1 MIIPNAFACPGSF
14 SFRDDFNY
22 ASMNDLVA
30 AGWTT
35 FGCQCWD
42 SVGDGVVSL
51 SAPYP
56 YSSAITWNKI
66 PSGVSDW
73 SVTLQTEWAG
83 GQIGDLRLDVYTS
96 GHTYTWMASGG
107 SFILQRDASM
117 GNNPVFSRSGY
128 QPQMN
133 VWHQLGLDMA
143 VGKMSMYFDG
153 NLIGT
158 YTEQDS
164 NTDLTK
170 VQTQVGS
177 YTADS
182 YDYITATQLNPAH
195 FTVTTSPSLI
205 AVLPGNSGNSTVL
218 LTSYENF
225 SGTVSLTATVS
236 PTGPVVTLPSTTYLP
251 GNGSSNSILTVST
264 QDSTSKQAYS
274 LSVTATSGN
283 QSRSLSFPL
292 YVGVRPAIVINGN
305 SDFTTTNGVTGG
317 TGTAP
322 NPYVI
327 SGWDI
332 DLSQGGGCVC
342 LGIQIQ
348 NTNAYFVIRSV
359 YVHEGDVSSLAISFS
374 NVTNGRVES
383 STVANSASGI
393 RIVGSNNITVSGN
406 NVSIPV
412 FWMDQFQ
419 DEGPCLAV
427 TSSSSITV
435 SGNIFSCDAA
445 GIDLTGGSGDSNIV
459 ISENHFFGGGVGI
472 YLGTI
477 SHSIV
482 KNNQFSQNDIDIY
495 VFQGTSITNTTMSG
509 NEFHVMG
516 IYIQGRNTLLRA
528 NTITTDNLVNGRP
541 LYYFEGCSGTSINGV
556 PVGQLIVVNC
566 TNFQVSNLRIDNVV
580 EGIVMISVHVASV
593 TNATLN
599 AIWYGVLA
607 SNSDHVTIAGN
618 NVTNDYGI
626 QFYNTSNMLVYHN
639 NFLCASSWCDTPTD
653 YQGTNNLWD
662 NGYPSGGNFWWNYPG
677 VDNCSGPQQN
687 VCPDPDG
694 IGDTA
699 FGHDRYPL
707 MKPYPV
713 QTSDP
718 QVQQTINFDGMTV
731 SLSGSFTPDTTS
743 RTVTGFLSVTVT
755 NTATGQTVFS
765 KTYSVS
771 VGYGSGSTARFV
783 LTIATG
789 TSWLGTACTVNV
801 ATNTAGCSVA
811 RDPDVNHDG
820 VIDILDLSQAAI
832 VFDSVMGDARYSASC
847 DVNADGSVNILDL
860 AQLAIDYQLPVF
872 S

>member
-14 SFRDDFNY
+14 SFRDEFNY

-42 SVGDGVVSL
+42 SVGGGVLYL

-56 YSSAITWNKI
+56 YSSAITWDKI
-66 PSGVSDW
+66 PNGVSDW
-73 SVTLQTEWAG
+73 NVTLRTEWTG
-83 GQIGDLRLDVYTS
+83 GEIGGLRLDVYTS
-96 GHTYTWMASGG
+96 SHAYTWMASGG

-158 YTEQDS
+158 YTEQDP

-170 VQTQVGS
+170 ISTQVGS

-195 FTVTTSPSLI
+195 FTVTTSPSFI
-205 AVLPGNSGNSTVL
+205 AVLPGKSGNSTLL

-236 PTGPVVTLPSTTYLP
+236 PTGPVVTIPSTTYLP
-251 GNGSSNSILTVST
+251 DNGSSNSTLTVST
-264 QDSTSKQAYS
+264 QDSTSKQTYS
-274 LSVTATSGN
+274 LSVTATSRN
-283 QSRSLSFPL
+283 QSRSLSLPL
-292 YVGVRPAIVINGN
+292 YVGVRPDIVINGN
-305 SDFTTTNGVTGG
+305 SDFTTNNGVTGG

-332 DLSQGGGCVC
+332 DLCLGGCA

-348 NTNAYFVIRSV
+348 NTNAYFVIRNV
-359 YVHEGDVSSLAISFS
+359 YIHDGGFGSLDVSFS
-374 NVTNGRVES
+374 NVTNGGIEGSVL
-383 STVANSASGI
+383 ANTYSGI
-393 RIVGSNNITVSGN
+393 RINSSSNIIVSGNNVTVPAWYLDPGVYDGPCLQVSSSSNITVSGN
-406 NVSIPV
+406 NLSNGV
-412 FWMDQFQ
+412 
-419 DEGPCLAV
+419 G
-427 TSSSSITV
+427 
-435 SGNIFSCDAA
+435 A

-459 ISENHFFGGGVGI
+459 ISENHFFGGGVGM

-477 SHSIV
+477 NHAIV
-482 KNNQFSQNDIDIY
+482 KDNQFSQNDIDIY
-495 VFQGTSITNTTMSG
+495 VSYGTSITNTTMSG
-509 NEFHVMG
+509 NNFHVMG
-516 IYIQGRNTLLRA
+516 IYIQGQNTQLRS
-528 NTITTDNLVNGRP
+528 NTITTDNLVNGKP

-566 TNFQVSNLRIDNVV
+566 TNFQASNLRIDSVV
-580 EGIVMISVHVASV
+580 EGIVMISVHGASV
-593 TNATLN
+593 TNVALN
-599 AIWYGVLA
+599 TIWYGVLA
-607 SNSDHVTIAGN
+607 SNSDHVTIAGS
-618 NVTNDYGI
+618 NVTDDYGI

-707 MKPYPV
+707 MTPYVADPPAPV
-713 QTSDP
+713 AA
-718 QVQQTINFDGMTV
+718 GGGG
-731 SLSGSFTPDTTS
+731 GS
-743 RTVTGFLSVTVT
+743 R
-755 NTATGQTVFS
+755 
-765 KTYSVS
+765 
-771 VGYGSGSTARFV
+771 
-783 LTIATG
+783 
-789 TSWLGTACTVNV
+789 
-801 ATNTAGCSVA
+801 
-811 RDPDVNHDG
+811 
-820 VIDILDLSQAAI
+820 ILRL
-832 VFDSVMGDARYSASC
+832 
-847 DVNADGSVNILDL
+847 
-860 AQLAIDYQLPVF
+860 
-872 S
+872 

>member
-1 MIIPNAFACPGSF
+1 MIIPNAFACPGPF

-42 SVGDGVVSL
+42 SVGGGVLSL

-96 GHTYTWMASGG
+96 SHAYTWMASGG

-158 YTEQDS
+158 YTEQDP

-170 VQTQVGS
+170 ISTQVGS

-195 FTVTTSPSLI
+195 FTVTTSPAFI
-205 AVLPGNSGNSTVL
+205 AVLPGKSGNSTIL

-236 PTGPVVTLPSTTYLP
+236 PTGPVVTIPSTTYLP
-251 GNGSSNSILTVST
+251 GNGSSNSTLTVST
-264 QDSTSKQAYS
+264 QDSTSKQTYS

-283 QSRSLSFPL
+283 QSRSLSLPL

-305 SDFTTTNGVTGG
+305 SDFTTNNGVTGG
-317 TGTAP
+317 TGTAS

-332 DLSQGGGCVC
+332 DLCLGGCA

-348 NTNAYFVIRSV
+348 NTNAYFVIRNV
-359 YVHEGDVSSLAISFS
+359 YIHEGSFGSLDVSFS
-374 NVTNGRVES
+374 NVTNGGIEGSVL
-383 STVANSASGI
+383 ANTYSGI
-393 RIVGSNNITVSGN
+393 SIASSRNILVSGNNVTVPTWYLDSGVYDGPCLQVSSSSNITVSGN
-406 NVSIPV
+406 SLSNGV
-412 FWMDQFQ
+412 
-419 DEGPCLAV
+419 G
-427 TSSSSITV
+427 
-435 SGNIFSCDAA
+435 A
-445 GIDLTGGSGDSNIV
+445 GIDLKGGSGDNNIV
-459 ISENHFFGGGVGI
+459 ISENHFSGGGVGM

-477 SHSIV
+477 NHAIV
-482 KNNQFSQNDIDIY
+482 KDNQFSQNDIDIY
-495 VFQGTSITNTTMSG
+495 GSYGTSITNTTMSG
-509 NEFHVMG
+509 NNFHMMG
-516 IYIQGRNTLLRA
+516 IYIEGQNTQLRS
-528 NTITTDNLVNGRP
+528 NTITTDNLVNGKP
-541 LYYFEGCSGTSINGV
+541 LYYFEGCSGTNINGV

-566 TNFQVSNLRIDNVV
+566 TNFQASNLRIDNVV
-580 EGIVMISVHVASV
+580 EGIVMISVHGASV
-593 TNATLN
+593 TNVTLN
-599 AIWYGVLA
+599 VIWYGVLA
-607 SNSDHVTIAGN
+607 SNSDHVAITGN
-618 NVTNDYGI
+618 NVTDDYGI
-626 QFYNTSNMLVYHN
+626 QFYSTSDMLVYHN
-639 NFLCASSWCDTPTD
+639 NFLCAGSGCDTATD

-687 VCPDPDG
+687 MCPNPDG
-694 IGDTA
+694 LGDTA

-707 MKPYPV
+707 MTPYAEDPPAPV
-713 QTSDP
+713 ASGGGGGGGAR
-718 QVQQTINFDGMTV
+718 INM
-731 SLSGSFTPDTTS
+731 
-743 RTVTGFLSVTVT
+743 R
-755 NTATGQTVFS
+755 
-765 KTYSVS
+765 
-771 VGYGSGSTARFV
+771 
-783 LTIATG
+783 
-789 TSWLGTACTVNV
+789 
-801 ATNTAGCSVA
+801 
-811 RDPDVNHDG
+811 
-820 VIDILDLSQAAI
+820 
-832 VFDSVMGDARYSASC
+832 
-847 DVNADGSVNILDL
+847 
-860 AQLAIDYQLPVF
+860 
-872 S
+872 

>member
-42 SVGDGVVSL
+42 SVGGGVLYL

-56 YSSAITWNKI
+56 YSSAITWDKI
-66 PSGVSDW
+66 PNGVSDW
-73 SVTLQTEWAG
+73 NVTLRTEWTG

-96 GHTYTWMASGG
+96 SHAYTWMASGG

-158 YTEQDS
+158 YTEQDP

-170 VQTQVGS
+170 ISTQVGS

-195 FTVTTSPSLI
+195 FTVTTSPSFI
-205 AVLPGNSGNSTVL
+205 AVLPGKSGNSTLL

-236 PTGPVVTLPSTTYLP
+236 PTGPVVTIPSTTYLP
-251 GNGSSNSILTVST
+251 DNGSSNSTLTVST
-264 QDSTSKQAYS
+264 QDSTSKQTYS
-274 LSVTATSGN
+274 LSVTATSRN
-283 QSRSLSFPL
+283 QSRSLSLPL

-305 SDFTTTNGVTGG
+305 SDFTTNNGVTGG
-317 TGTAP
+317 TGTAS
-322 NPYVI
+322 NPYII

-332 DLSQGGGCVC
+332 DLCLGGCA

-348 NTNAYFVIRSV
+348 NTNAYFVIRNV
-359 YVHEGDVSSLAISFS
+359 YIHDGGFGSLDVSFS
-374 NVTNGRVES
+374 NVTNGGIEG
-383 STVANSASGI
+383 STLANTYSGI
-393 RIVGSNNITVSGN
+393 RITSSSNIVVSGNNVTVPAWYLDPGVYDGPCLQVSSSSNITVSGN
-406 NVSIPV
+406 N
-412 FWMDQFQ
+412 
-419 DEGPCLAV
+419 
-427 TSSSSITV
+427 
-435 SGNIFSCDAA
+435 FSDGVYA
-445 GIDLTGGSGDSNIV
+445 GIDLTGGSGDSSML
-459 ISENHFFGGGVGI
+459 ISNNNFEASVGI
-472 YLGTI
+472 VLGTVANTTI
-477 SHSIV
+477 A
-482 KNNQFSQNDIDIY
+482 NNRITTTDLGIHVPI
-495 VFQGTSITNTTMSG
+495 GTSITQTVISG
-509 NEFHVMG
+509 NIFSGKG
-516 IYIQGRNTLLRA
+516 ISFQGQNTLLRSD
-528 NTITTDNLVNGRP
+528 TITTTNLVNAKP
-541 LYYFEGCSGTSINGV
+541 IYYFEGCSGTSIDGIS
-556 PVGQLIVVNC
+556 VGEIIVVNC
-566 TNFQVSNLRIDNVV
+566 SDFQASNLGIDDVT
-580 EGIVMISVHVASV
+580 EGIVMFSVHGASV
-593 TNATLN
+593 TNVSVS
-599 AIWYGVLA
+599 AIWYGFLA
-607 SNSDHVTIAGN
+607 LDSDHVTISGN
-618 NVTNDYGI
+618 NVTAGFGI

-639 NFLCASSWCDTPTD
+639 NFLTGQEDTGMD

-687 VCPDPDG
+687 ICPGPDG
-694 IGDTA
+694 IGDTRYG
-699 FGHDRYPL
+699 FDRYPL
-707 MKPYPV
+707 RKPYPV

-765 KTYSVS
+765 KTYSAS

-801 ATNTAGCSVA
+801 ATNTAGCSIA

-832 VFDSVMGDARYSASC
+832 VFDSLKGDARYSASC

>member
-1 MIIPNAFACPGSF
+1 
-14 SFRDDFNY
+14 
-22 ASMNDLVA
+22 MNDLVA

-42 SVGDGVVSL
+42 SVGGGVLYL

-73 SVTLQTEWAG
+73 NVTLRTEWTG

-96 GHTYTWMASGG
+96 SHAYTWMASGG

-133 VWHQLGLDMA
+133 VWHQLRLDMA

-158 YTEQDS
+158 YTEQDP

-170 VQTQVGS
+170 ISTQVGS

-182 YDYITATQLNPAH
+182 YDYITATQLSPAH
-195 FTVTTSPSLI
+195 FTVATSPSFI
-205 AVLPGNSGNSTVL
+205 AVLPGKSGNSTLL

-236 PTGPVVTLPSTTYLP
+236 PTGPVVTIPSTTYLP

-264 QDSTSKQAYS
+264 QDSTSKQTYS

-283 QSRSLSFPL
+283 QSRSLSLPL

-305 SDFTTTNGVTGG
+305 SDFTTNNGVTGG
-317 TGTAP
+317 TGTAS

-332 DLSQGGGCVC
+332 DLCLGGCA

-348 NTNAYFVIRSV
+348 NTNAYFVIRNV
-359 YVHEGDVSSLAISFS
+359 YIHDGGFGSLDVSFS
-374 NVTNGRVES
+374 NVTNGGIEGSVL
-383 STVANSASGI
+383 ANTYSGI
-393 RIVGSNNITVSGN
+393 RINSSSNIIVSGNNVTVPAWYLDPGVYDGPCLQVSSSSNITVSGN
-406 NVSIPV
+406 NLSNGV
-412 FWMDQFQ
+412 
-419 DEGPCLAV
+419 G
-427 TSSSSITV
+427 
-435 SGNIFSCDAA
+435 A
-445 GIDLTGGSGDSNIV
+445 GIDLTGGSGDNNIL
-459 ISENHFFGGGVGI
+459 ISENHFSGGGVGMH
-472 YLGTI
+472 LGTI
-477 SHSIV
+477 NHAIV
-482 KNNQFSQNDIDIY
+482 KDNQFSQNDIDIY
-495 VFQGTSITNTTMSG
+495 VSYGTSITNTTMSG
-509 NEFHVMG
+509 NNFHVRG
-516 IYIQGRNTLLRA
+516 IYIEGQNTQLRS
-528 NTITTDNLVNGRP
+528 NTITTDNLVNGKP

-566 TNFQVSNLRIDNVV
+566 TNFQASNLRIDSVV
-580 EGIVMISVHVASV
+580 EGIVMISVHGASV
-593 TNATLN
+593 TNVALN
-599 AIWYGVLA
+599 TIWYGVLA
-607 SNSDHVTIAGN
+607 SNSDHVTIAGS
-618 NVTNDYGI
+618 NVTDDYGI

-687 VCPDPDG
+687 VCPDPDS

-699 FGHDRYPL
+699 YGLDRYPL
-707 MKPYPV
+707 MKPFVASP
-713 QTSDP
+713 DP
-718 QVQQTINFDGMTV
+718 
-731 SLSGSFTPDTTS
+731 SP
-743 RTVTGFLSVTVT
+743 
-755 NTATGQTVFS
+755 
-765 KTYSVS
+765 S
-771 VGYGSGSTARFV
+771 VGGAVVPVDKLALLGPSVLLALLVAAGTVLIALYSKRIKTNKGKIREQSTA
-783 LTIATG
+783 
-789 TSWLGTACTVNV
+789 
-801 ATNTAGCSVA
+801 
-811 RDPDVNHDG
+811 
-820 VIDILDLSQAAI
+820 
-832 VFDSVMGDARYSASC
+832 
-847 DVNADGSVNILDL
+847 
-860 AQLAIDYQLPVF
+860 
-872 S
+872 